1 VSLAK
6 RAFSTVGKLGIIIAI
21 VIAFFIGLFGTVYLS
36 LRSPE
41 VKVPDVVGK
50 DVLEGEAALDHEG
63 LNMRRRAERFSPNV
77 KPNTILGQEPQAG
90 AVIKVGQTV
99 AVVVSRAN
107 AKEGES
113 PVSAPTAEDKA
124 AAENKNTS
132 ESTSSSKNDNDNDNR
147 GNKNTRSKNANNSN
161 NSNNGNNNLAN
172 RNANN
177 RNANTNNRNANER
190 DANNRNANR
199 GGGENRNNNVR
210 TLNIG
215 NANASGTPGA
225 NRSPAATNS
234 NRRAPAT
241 NPNSNRSTP

>member
-1 VSLAK
+1 MSLVK

-113 PVSAPTAEDKA
+113 PVSAPTAEEKA
-124 AAENKNTS
+124 ATENKNTN
-132 ESTSSSKNDNDNDNR
+132 ESTSSSKNDNDNR

-161 NSNNGNNNLAN
+161 NSNNSNNNLAN

-177 RNANTNNRNANER
+177 RNANTNNRNANDR

-199 GGGENRNNNVR
+199 GTGDNRNNNVR

-241 NPNSNRSTP
+241 NPNSNRRTP